1 MLLSRKMT
9 RCFFHILTLFAALFL
24 CVRGTMAETD
34 PDPTYNKA
42 AESMTGLYTGDFGN
56 GKITICLQKIVGTT
70 VLGYSVTSGN
80 ERAFSG
86 SFKDNG
92 GTMEFVVREPGD
104 DKGDGEFQ
112 FKLAPGKP
120 KLIGSWTQ
128 YKDRSQSVTYELEK
142 KTFKYNPKLGQ
153 YPQSSTR
160 LLTEADV
167 ENMMPEELRIMRNEI
182 YARHGYSFRMA
193 DMRKHFSEQPWYMP
207 MSSDVSTVLTKT
219 EEKNAALIKR
229 YENYG
234 EEYYDK
240 FGR

>member
-1 MLLSRKMT
+1 MLLSRKIT
-9 RCFFHILTLFAALFL
+9 RRLLHGLTFLLALFL
-24 CVRGTMAETD
+24 FVRGVLAETD

-42 AESMTGLYTGDFGN
+42 AEKMTGFYTGDFGN

-86 SFKDNG
+86 SFKDNS

-104 DKGDGEFQ
+104 DKGDGEFK

-120 KLIGSWTQ
+120 ELVGSWTQ
-128 YKDRSQSVTYELEK
+128 FKNKSQSVTFELEK
-142 KTFKYNPKLGQ
+142 KTFKYNPKIGE

-167 ENMMPEELRIMRNEI
+167 ENMTPEELRIMRNEI

-193 DMRKHFSEQPWYMP
+193 DMRKYFSEQPWYMP
-207 MSSDVSTVLTKT
+207 MSSDVSTALTKT

-234 EEYYDK
+234 AEYYDR